1 MSSERCR
8 RALDALKSDAMPY
21 VIDSVMRANDA
32 DNASGRGR
40 RAMGVLL
47 ALRDPFADALCVVM
61 YAGRDEFMDGHPY
74 DAMNVDTQFS
84 SWWDYLLME
93 GEHFAREQMG
103 TKMTLGKYLRMGAY
117 MFRIDTL

>member
-40 RAMGVLL
+40 KAMGVLS
-47 ALRDPFADALCVVM
+47 ALRDPFVDALCVVM

-74 DAMNVDTQFS
+74 DEFDIDAHFS

-93 GEHFAREQMG
+93 GENFAREQMG
-103 TKMTLGKYLRMGAY
+103 TKTPLGEYLRKGAY
-117 MFRIDTL
+117 MFRIDIL

>member
-8 RALDALKSDAMPY
+8 MALDALRSDAMPY
-21 VIDSVMRANDA
+21 VIGSVMRANDA

-40 RAMGVLL
+40 RAMGVLS
-47 ALRDPFADALCVVM
+47 ALSDPFANALCVVM
-61 YAGRDEFMDGHPY
+61 YAGRDEFMDEHPY
-74 DAMNVDTQFS
+74 DEFDIDAHFS